1 MITDEG
7 NRMFTLYGIDESGS
21 CMIEIALQRCGVQWC
36 RVDAAS
42 WAEGEGSDAL
52 ARINPLK
59 QVPTLVTPDGQVLT
73 ESAAI
78 LVHLG
83 LEFPASELLSGN
95 RGQILRGLVYIA
107 ANCYSAIGIIDY
119 PQRWLG
125 DVNEALQTQ
134 LVNGTRRYLHQ
145 AWVVFADQFAE
156 QLFAP
161 SGQPNALGLM
171 AAAVSRWDDAR
182 KALSS
187 LAPSFAQTLA
197 RVDADPIVAPVFA
210 RHWPQWEVS

>member
-1 MITDEG
+1 MY
-7 NRMFTLYGIDESGS
+7 TLYGIDESGS
-21 CMIEIALQRCGVQWC
+21 CMIEIALQRCAVPWR

-42 WAEGEGSDAL
+42 WAVGEGSDEL

-73 ESAAI
+73 ESTAI
-78 LVHLG
+78 LIHLG
-83 LEFPASELLSGN
+83 LEFPDSDLLAGSRAQII
-95 RGQILRGLVYIA
+95 RGMVYIA

-125 DVNEALQTQ
+125 NVNETVQAQ
-134 LVNGTRRYLHQ
+134 LVTGTRRYLHQ

-161 SGQPNALGLM
+161 SGAPNALGLM
-171 AAAVSRWDDAR
+171 AAAVSRWDEAR
-182 KALSS
+182 EVLSG
-187 LAPSFAQTLA
+187 LAPGFAQTLA
-197 RVDADPIVAPVFA
+197 QVDTDPLVAPVFA
-210 RHWPQWEVS
+210 RHWPDWKVS

>member
-1 MITDEG
+1 MY
-7 NRMFTLYGIDESGS
+7 TLFGIDESGS
-21 CMIEIALQRCGVQWC
+21 CMIEIALQRCAVPWR

-42 WAEGEGSDAL
+42 WADGEGSDEL

-78 LVHLG
+78 LIHLG
-83 LEFPASELLSGN
+83 LAFPGAHLLGGD
-95 RGQILRGLVYIA
+95 RAQIIRGLVYIA

-125 DVNEALQTQ
+125 NADEAVQAQ
-134 LVNGTRRYLHQ
+134 LVAGTRRYLHQ
-145 AWVVFADQFAE
+145 AWVVFAEQFAG

-161 SGQPNALGLM
+161 NGEPNALGIM
-171 AAAVSRWDDAR
+171 AAAVSRWDQAR
-182 KALSS
+182 EALSA
-187 LAPSFAQTLA
+187 LAPGFAQTLA
-197 RVDADPIVAPVFA
+197 QVDVDPIVAPVFA
-210 RHWPQWEVS
+210 RHWPDWKVS

>member
-1 MITDEG
+1 MY
-7 NRMFTLYGIDESGS
+7 TLYGIDESGS
-21 CMIEIALQRCGVQWC
+21 CMIEIALQRCAVPWR

-42 WAEGEGSDAL
+42 WAEGEGSDEL

-78 LVHLG
+78 LIHLG
-83 LEFPASELLSGN
+83 LEFQGADLLGGN
-95 RGQILRGLVYIA
+95 RAQVIRGLVYIA

-125 DVNEALQTQ
+125 NVNETVQTQ
-134 LVNGTRRYLHQ
+134 LVTGTRRYLHQ

-161 SGQPNALGLM
+161 SGEPNALGLM
-171 AAAVSRWDDAR
+171 AAAVSRWDESR
-182 KALSS
+182 EALNG
-187 LAPSFAQTLA
+187 LAPGFAQTLA
-197 RVDADPIVAPVFA
+197 QVDADPIVAPVFA
-210 RHWPQWEVS
+210 RHWPQWKVS